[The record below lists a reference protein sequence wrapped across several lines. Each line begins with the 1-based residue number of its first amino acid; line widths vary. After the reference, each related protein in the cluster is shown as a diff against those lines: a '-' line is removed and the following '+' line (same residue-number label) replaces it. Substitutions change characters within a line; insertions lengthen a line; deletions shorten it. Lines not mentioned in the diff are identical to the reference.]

1 MTHLFPA
8 TSADTVV
15 VWRPL
20 AQPNSP
26 DPVTLTLSQKGC
38 QIISVSQ
45 KNEVLETVL
54 QQVPD
59 LLLIDLQ
66 AAGKEGYG
74 LCKILRKL
82 PRTSAVPIVFV
93 GSRDETYELVEALRC
108 GGSEYLQMPMDAEE
122 CWLRLERHLH
132 TAQLVRQLE
141 ADRASLHQQVWSFNR
156 ILREQEQMQVSLAE
170 ENQALQRL
178 AFVDGLTQV
187 ANRRSFNEQ
196 MPKLWQQALLSAQP
210 LSLLLCD
217 IDYFK
222 RYNDTYGHP
231 AGDEC
236 LQLVAKALMR
246 GAHRHSDQVARY
258 GGEEFAIVL
267 PGTDSKGA
275 QQVALAMQ
283 SEIERAQMPHQASLV
298 KPYISLSIGICTLV
312 PSSAEQSY
320 EVLVHG
326 ADKALYTAKVRGR
339 DRAVVNAPDGLIS
352 IVQNRCECS
361 PTPNAM
367 RSAPTQLAFN
377 QEAKARMNQIASKAK
392 VSAVPL
398 TIVPTPLSEV
408 KQEIASQVG

>member
-1 MTHLFPA
+1 MTHLSSA
-8 TSADTVV
+8 TSANTVV
-15 VWRPL
+15 AWRPL
-20 AQPNSP
+20 AQQDSS
-26 DPVTLTLSQKGC
+26 DPVMLTLRQQGY

-45 KNEVLETVL
+45 KSEVLETVL
-54 QQVPD
+54 QRLPD

-93 GSRDETYELVEALRC
+93 GSRDETYELVDVLRC
-108 GGSEYLQMPMDAEE
+108 GGSEYLQMPMGAEE

-132 TAQLVRQLE
+132 TAQLVRKLE
-141 ADRASLHQQVWSFNR
+141 ADRASLYQQVWSCNR
-156 ILREQEQMQVSLAE
+156 MLREQEQIQVSLAE

-231 AGDEC
+231 TGDEC
-236 LQLVAKALMR
+236 LQMVAEALRR
-246 GAHRHSDQVARY
+246 GAHRHRDQVSRY
-258 GGEEFAIVL
+258 GGEEFAILL

-275 QQVALAMQ
+275 QQVALAVQ
-283 SEIERAQMPHQASLV
+283 SEIERAQMPHQSSLV

-312 PSSAEQSY
+312 PDSAEQSC
-320 EVLVHG
+320 EVMVHG
-326 ADKALYTAKVRGR
+326 ADEALYTAKLRGR
-339 DRAVVNAPDGLIS
+339 DRAVVNAPEGLIS
-352 IVQNRCECS
+352 IKQNRYEYRYPS
-361 PTPNAM
+361 NAV
-367 RSAPTQLAFN
+367 RSFPIKLAFS
-377 QEAKARMNQIASKAK
+377 QETETRMNRIDSKAEIP
-392 VSAVPL
+392 ATPL
-398 TIVPTPLSEV
+398 TVVPMPLPKMTE
-408 KQEIASQVG
+408 EISSQVG